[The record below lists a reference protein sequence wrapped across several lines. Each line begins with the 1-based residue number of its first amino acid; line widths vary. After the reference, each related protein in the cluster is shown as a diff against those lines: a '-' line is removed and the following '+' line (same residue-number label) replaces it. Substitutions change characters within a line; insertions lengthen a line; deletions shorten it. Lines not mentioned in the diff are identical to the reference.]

1 MPTWPCPLPRTHT
14 RPVPSPQKKPQEA
27 VIAVVKQKKYQ
38 AGAGEGSS
46 SSPVVSLTREQI
58 YSLQLT
64 CANLQNGADYSNEKQ
79 RGQHSVNANVL
90 LTHKVT
96 EKKHFQGGFRTGT
109 SHRQPSWRA
118 FSKKTKLSIFHPHVT
133 CRASQLSSRMA
144 LAHPF
149 INGVSAAICTR
160 SWADQGYRAMD
171 PWDTGSD
178 LMELTA
184 QTDRLTIKKETKV
197 KWLDLW

>member
-14 RPVPSPQKKPQEA
+14 RPVPSPQKKPHKA
-27 VIAVVKQKKYQ
+27 VTAVVKQTKYQ
-38 AGAGEGSS
+38 VGTGEGSS

-64 CANLQNGADYSNEKQ
+64 CANLQNGADYSNEKPH
-79 RGQHSVNANVL
+79 GQHSVNTNVL
-90 LTHKVT
+90 LIHKVT

-133 CRASQLSSRMA
+133 CRASQLSSAPGWLWPTHSSMA
-144 LAHPF
+144 HQLPF
-149 INGVSAAICTR
+149 APGAGWARAVRQWTR
-160 SWADQGYRAMD
+160 ETLVLTSWRSQPR
-171 PWDTGSD
+171 
-178 LMELTA
+178 
-184 QTDRLTIKKETKV
+184 QTD
-197 KWLDLW
+197 WW